1 MATWYNLVSNLIG
14 SVNVHVAKVDE
25 KRLALFP
32 SFYGIQSVFSEHVG
46 RVLSHQVISDL
57 ID

>member
-1 MATWYNLVSNLIG
+1 MAKRYKVSNLIG

-32 SFYGIQSVFSEHVG
+32 PFYGLHSMISEHLG

-57 ID
+57 IN